1 VLMLAVDQ
9 DAFDIIVIPEIGS
22 NCNTLTRFEL
32 LVPELGS
39 HDLS

>member
-9 DAFDIIVIPEIGS
+9 DAFDIVIPEFGS
-22 NCNTLTRFEL
+22 NCNTLTRFEF